1 MKNLLIPMFIL
12 GCMSLL
18 AGYFRFIVDDNGNIP
33 LNRFRL
39 TGCIGDVL
47 VGMVLGT
54 RDLCARQLSDKA
66 KSALLVYGGIAL
78 LFLGFRFS
86 T

>member
-1 MKNLLIPMFIL
+1 MKHLLIPLFIL
-12 GCMSLL
+12 GCISILT
-18 AGYFRFIVDDNGNIP
+18 GYLRFIVDDKGNIP

-47 VGMVLGT
+47 IGMFLGT
-54 RDLCARQLSDKA
+54 SDLCSRQLSDKA
-66 KSALLVYGGIAL
+66 KSALLVYAGIAL
-78 LFLGFRFS
+78 FFLGFQLG

>member
-1 MKNLLIPMFIL
+1 MKNLLIPLFIL
-12 GCMSLL
+12 GCISLL
-18 AGYFRFIVDDNGNIP
+18 TGYFRFIVDDKGNIP
-33 LNRFRL
+33 INRFRL

-54 RDLCARQLSDKA
+54 SDLCARQLSDKA
-66 KSALLVYGGIAL
+66 KSALLVYGGIVL
-78 LFLGFRFS
+78 FFLGFRLG